1 MGQWLWDKLARRV
14 DVFQER
20 SFHCW
25 YDSIRGPYGPG
36 TWPKFWCRVFPF
48 FVGTELSLYG
58 LSPHARA
65 APELYSF
72 GNKAIRMLSGLC
84 AFAIALRM
92 LCDSVAGK
100 ILLRVYCIRTTVVEL
115 HCYDRAGLEMFFSSE
130 PAGRRR
136 EGDPDREVAERPP
149 HDPDRDQRGRE
160 AFA

>member
-1 MGQWLWDKLARRV
+1 MVLGPG
-14 DVFQER
+14 R
-20 SFHCW
+20 SFGAVLFLFCFSF
-25 YDSIRGPYGPG
+25 DSSQRSSLLGRMVGRRRRGTDANNTANGI
-36 TWPKFWCRVFPF
+36 
-48 FVGTELSLYG
+48 ELSLYG

-92 LCDSVAGK
+92 LCDSVARK

-115 HCYDRAGLEMFFSSE
+115 QCYDRAGLEMFFSSE

>member
-1 MGQWLWDKLARRV
+1 MVWVSGCGISSPDKSTFSKNGL
-14 DVFQER
+14 F
-20 SFHCW
+20 
-25 YDSIRGPYGPG
+25 
-36 TWPKFWCRVFPF
+36 T
-48 FVGTELSLYG
+48 VGTELSLYG

-115 HCYDRAGLEMFFSSE
+115 HCYDRAGLERFFSSE

-149 HDPDRDQRGRE
+149 RDPDRDQRGRE

>member
-1 MGQWLWDKLARRV
+1 MVGRR
-14 DVFQER
+14 R
-20 SFHCW
+20 
-25 YDSIRGPYGPG
+25 RGTDANNTANGI
-36 TWPKFWCRVFPF
+36 
-48 FVGTELSLYG
+48 ELSLYG

-100 ILLRVYCIRTTVVEL
+100 ILVRVYCIRTTVVEL
-115 HCYDRAGLEMFFSSE
+115 QCYDRAGLEMFFSSE

>member
-25 YDSIRGPYGPG
+25 YDSIRGPYGLG

-72 GNKAIRMLSGLC
+72 GNKAIRMLSVCFCVL
-84 AFAIALRM
+84 
-92 LCDSVAGK
+92 S
-100 ILLRVYCIRTTVVEL
+100 LLL
-115 HCYDRAGLEMFFSSE
+115 
-130 PAGRRR
+130 
-136 EGDPDREVAERPP
+136 
-149 HDPDRDQRGRE
+149 
-160 AFA
+160 